1 MISFNS
7 TDICWKSTMCRS
19 CNRCVRYKFITHDL
33 CCPEA
38 PNSLTWISYG
48 VSWPNAPKCV
58 WWTVFNRYTSKKKL
72 GTNETIGHGV
82 TMSQTW
88 LSDWTTTTMK
98 QLSQCVS
105 RTRPSSWQWTC
116 TNKNWDEI
124 PDEIPLASPCKR
136 QTVNRQTEHVNVWC
150 SAGCRWDLEMGQS
163 SKDSWKRRILKPI
176 PKVRGTGH
184 AKNQR
189 KDILGRGEQEV
200 QSLQGQRRW
209 SRLKVRMS
217 AR

>member
-1 MISFNS
+1 MREIQIHNTWSRLPWS
-7 TDICWKSTMCRS
+7 T
-19 CNRCVRYKFITHDL
+19 KFINMNFVWSELTK
-33 CCPEA
+33 CPKGCLV
-38 PNSLTWISYG
+38 NSVQQIH
-48 VSWPNAPKCV
+48 KQ
-58 WWTVFNRYTSKKKL
+58 KKL

-88 LSDWTTTTMK
+88 LSDWTTRTMK

-136 QTVNRQTEHVNVWC
+136 QTVNRQTEHVNVRC
-150 SAGCRWDLEMGQS
+150 SAGYRWDLEMGQS

-184 AKNQR
+184 AKNPR

-209 SRLKVRMS
+209 SRFKVRMS